1 MNSQRLTILF
11 AFVLGIPGASIA
23 VGADYLGEQTRLLG
37 MLVTGA
43 AQRTPA
49 RSSGRNGAGVE
60 LDTVDP
66 RAEDPDEQE
75 SHRRR
80 LPEITSAARRVH
92 ARGQT
97 LDEKI
102 RPLWEKRTP
111 FDAQVKVQ
119 EKEFNRLNV
128 ESQDVANYGKAA
140 ERRAKLA
147 INDVDRQAALNDAN
161 AAQIRYNE
169 LDAKARVVLK
179 YRDAAKVQLDG
190 LDALLKPLFDEKVRL
205 RRELDQLETDW
216 LAIRTPELKF
226 GRSDA
231 ETLFDV
237 ADEWIRLHPESHEAF
252 AWRALAYW
260 QLGRRDQAIADAE
273 KGCEIWKMRNTGA
286 KRLPPWIRGWAVHGM
301 LLQTTRQ
308 KSAGEKS
315 LGDAR
320 RESGARDPFVLT
332 MSGIAKLET
341 RKPAQAIGEFRA
353 ALKQD
358 PEFVPALHRLASLL
372 VTSHDPKIR
381 DVDKGL
387 EFAEQAWIVSGRR
400 SWRILETLA
409 RAYIAAD
416 QPDDAERA
424 IERLRSLIPKTEG
437 SRVTELEELLSNSA
451 AR

>member
-1 MNSQRLTILF
+1 MNSPRLTYFIAF
-11 AFVLGIPGASIA
+11 ALGIPCASIA
-23 VGADYLGEQTRLLG
+23 VGAERLGGPMRLLG
-37 MLVTGA
+37 TLVTGA
-43 AQRTPA
+43 AQRTPT
-49 RSSGRNGAGVE
+49 RSLSGQGAGVE
-60 LDTVDP
+60 LDSVDP

-75 SHRRR
+75 SHRKR

-92 ARGQT
+92 ARGQV

-119 EKEFNRLNV
+119 EKEYNRLLA
-128 ESQDVANYGKAA
+128 ESQKVSDFGKAV
-140 ERRAKLA
+140 ERRAKFA
-147 INDVDRQAALNDAN
+147 INDVDRKAALNDVSAVQMKYN
-161 AAQIRYNE
+161 A
-169 LDAKARVVLK
+169 LDAEARDVLK

-190 LDALLKPLFDEKVRL
+190 IDALLKPLFDEKTRL
-205 RRELDQLETDW
+205 RLELDQLETDW
-216 LAIRTPELKF
+216 LAIRTPERKF

-273 KGCEIWKMRNTGA
+273 KGYEIWKLRNSGA
-286 KRLPPWIRGWAVHGM
+286 KRLPSWIRGWAVHGM

-308 KSAGEKS
+308 KSAGENS
-315 LGDAR
+315 LGNAR
-320 RESGARDPFVLT
+320 RGSGARDPFVLT

-341 RKPAQAIGEFRA
+341 KKPAQAIGEFLA

-381 DVDKGL
+381 DVDRGL
-387 EFAEQAWIVSGRR
+387 EFAEQAWIVSGHGDR
-400 SWRILETLA
+400 T
-409 RAYIAAD
+409 
-416 QPDDAERA
+416 DDAPETR
-424 IERLRSLIPKTEG
+424 
-437 SRVTELEELLSNSA
+437 
-451 AR
+451 